1 MSTTDGYPFI
11 FQMNDY
17 SDKDDLLEYTMQYR
31 FKSTKSNHTYIV
43 RAERYIGHAYCI
55 KFFDK
60 ANMLSDYKFSLR
72 TGTFEPRRI
81 FYTLFNIMLDIL
93 RRDSKASFFYIGET
107 DEKDKM
113 GKVTRRFRVYSMF
126 TSSTVSENHFYHYSY
141 PEFSLYVLV
150 NQEHVE
156 DTDAY
161 AERIRY
167 EVSKAFGG

>member
-1 MSTTDGYPFI
+1 MVIDGYPFI

-17 SDKDDLLEYTMQYR
+17 SDKDDLLVYTMQYR

-60 ANMLSDYKFSLR
+60 ANMLSDHKFSLR

-93 RRDSKASFFYIGET
+93 RRDPKSSFFYIGET
-107 DEKDKM
+107 DERDNMDKE
-113 GKVTRRFRVYSMF
+113 TRRYRIYYVF
-126 TSSTVSENHFYHYSY
+126 TNTVVSKQRFQHFGF
-141 PEFSLYVLV
+141 PDLSLYVLV
-150 NQEHVE
+150 NREHV
-156 DTDAY
+156 DNPCDY
-161 AERIRY
+161 AERIRD
-167 EVSKAFGG
+167 EVCKAFGG